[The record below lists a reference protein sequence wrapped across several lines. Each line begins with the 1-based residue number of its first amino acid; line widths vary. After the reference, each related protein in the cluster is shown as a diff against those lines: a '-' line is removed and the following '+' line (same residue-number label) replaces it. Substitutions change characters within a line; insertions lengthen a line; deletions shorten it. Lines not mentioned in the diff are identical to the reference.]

1 MKIVVLKFGGT
12 SVGTIKKIKK
22 VAEIIVAYKRK
33 NYKVVVVSS
42 AMSGVTNEFIKK
54 SFEISNNFSS
64 SEHDVLVSTGE
75 QVACSLIAGRL
86 IHKGFKSRSWL
97 SWQIPILTVGA
108 YKNSRIN
115 QINKT
120 KLIKYLREGG
130 IPIITGFQGV
140 NNDNRITT
148 IGRGGSDA
156 SAIMFAKFLKA
167 VRCIIYTDVEGV
179 YTTDPNKLKKAKK
192 IKVISYE
199 EMLEMASLGAKVM
212 QPVSIQDARL
222 NRIDI
227 EVKSSFK
234 NKSGTLIT
242 KRSNIVNNKIV
253 TGISLTQNDSKVSL
267 IGVKD
272 KPGVAA
278 AIFKPLSQNL
288 INVDMVVQNISANG
302 RETDLTF
309 TIKSND
315 LSKTKKIIQE
325 NKYIN
330 YRKLIFEKG
339 VSKISV
345 IGVGMITT
353 PGVTFRMFQT
363 LADKQINIKV
373 ISTSEIKISVLIDK
387 KNTHR
392 ALTALHKEFNLD
404 HKRWALDLLEI
415 LKEEKQK
422 K

>member
-12 SVGTIKKIKK
+12 SVGSIKKIKK
-22 VAEIIVAYKRK
+22 VAEIITDYKK
-33 NYKVVVVSS
+33 NNYKVIVVSS
-42 AMSGVTNEFIKK
+42 AMSGVTNELIKK
-54 SFEISNNFSS
+54 SHEISNNFSY
-64 SEHDVLVSTGE
+64 SEHDVLVSSGE
-75 QVACSLIAGRL
+75 QIACSLIAGRL
-86 IHKGFKSRSWL
+86 IHKGYKSRSWL
-97 SWQIPILTVGA
+97 SWQVPIITVGSH
-108 YKNSRIN
+108 KNSRIN
-115 QINKT
+115 QINKN
-120 KLIKYLREGG
+120 KIMKYLKNGG

-140 NNDNRITT
+140 NNENRITT

-156 SAIMFAKFLKA
+156 SAIMIAKFFKA
-167 VRCIIYTDVEGV
+167 KRCIIYTDVEGV
-179 YTTDPNKLKKAKK
+179 FTTDPNKLKKAKK

-227 EVKSSFK
+227 EVKSSFSS
-234 NKSGTLIT
+234 KSGTLIT
-242 KRSNIVNNKIV
+242 KRSNIINNKII
-253 TGISLTQNDSKVSL
+253 TGISSTQNDSKVSL

-278 AIFKPLSQNL
+278 SIFKPLSKNQ

-302 RETDLTF
+302 KETDLTF
-309 TIKSND
+309 TIKTED
-315 LSKTKKIIQE
+315 LNKTKKIIQE
-325 NKYIN
+325 NRNIN
-330 YRKLIFEKG
+330 YRKLIFEKN

-363 LADKQINIKV
+363 LANKKINIKV

-387 KNTHR
+387 KNTKK
-392 ALTALHKEFNLD
+392 ALIALHKEFRLD
-404 HKRWALDLLEI
+404 NRK
-415 LKEEKQK
+415 
-422 K
+422 

>member
-22 VAEIIVAYKRK
+22 VAEIIADYKKR
-33 NYKVVVVSS
+33 NFKVIVISS
-42 AMSGVTNEFIKK
+42 AMSGVTNELIKK
-54 SFEISNNFSS
+54 SFDISRDFSS
-64 SEHDVLVSTGE
+64 SEHDVLVSSGE

-97 SWQIPILTVGA
+97 SWQIPIITTGM

-115 QINKT
+115 QINKN
-120 KLIKYLREGG
+120 KIMRYLKEGG

-140 NNDNRITT
+140 NNENRLTT

-156 SAIMFAKFLKA
+156 SAIMVAKFFKA
-167 VRCIIYTDVEGV
+167 KRCIIYTDVEGI
-179 YTTDPNKLKKAKK
+179 YTTDPNKLKRAKK

-227 EVKSSFK
+227 EVKSSFIK
-234 NKSGTLIT
+234 KSGTLIT
-242 KRSNIVNNKIV
+242 KRSNISNHKIV
-253 TGISLTQNDSKVSL
+253 TGITSTQNDSKISL
-267 IGVKD
+267 IGVRD

-278 AIFKPLSQNL
+278 SIFKPLSKNL

-302 RETDLTF
+302 KETDLTF
-309 TIKSND
+309 TIKTDD
-315 LSKTKKIIQE
+315 LNKTKRIINA
-325 NKYIN
+325 NKNI
-330 YRKLIFEKG
+330 RFRRLILKKN

-353 PGVTFRMFQT
+353 PGVTFRMFQS
-363 LADKQINIKV
+363 LARKKINIQV

-387 KNTHR
+387 KNTKK
-392 ALTALHKEFNLD
+392 ALVALHKEFKLD
-404 HKRWALDLLEI
+404 V
-415 LKEEKQK
+415 K